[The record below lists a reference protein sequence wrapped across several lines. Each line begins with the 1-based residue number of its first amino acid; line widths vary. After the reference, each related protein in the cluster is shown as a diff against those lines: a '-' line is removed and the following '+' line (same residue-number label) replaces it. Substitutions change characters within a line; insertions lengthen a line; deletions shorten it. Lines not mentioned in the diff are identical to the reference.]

1 VSLLAIIITFLILLP
16 LFYISYAG
24 NLMAKFPDSQIDMYG
39 SVFVGLSIYVIV
51 LITAIWMGCLCCNHG
66 NNAPP
71 AGRGFG

>member
-1 VSLLAIIITFLILLP
+1 
-16 LFYISYAG
+16 
-24 NLMAKFPDSQIDMYG
+24 MAKFPDSQIDMYG